1 MFILH
6 RTEWNA
12 LQGLLRHLVGLHVD
26 PVGHCHALPTPDQLQ
41 MRLLVFRPPPHVTEQ
56 ALNADQ

>member
-1 MFILH
+1 MIFQWNSYWLKSLYLLPGQMFILH

-26 PVGHCHALPTPDQLQ
+26 PVGH
-41 MRLLVFRPPPHVTEQ
+41 
-56 ALNADQ
+56 